1 VRATPAF
8 IPQQE
13 FRMFKTNAGMT
24 DRVMRAVLG
33 IAVVSLVYVGPQTP
47 WGWLGLIPLATAV
60 MGWCPLY
67 SVFGFNTC
75 DVQQAK

>member
-1 VRATPAF
+1 
-8 IPQQE
+8 
-13 FRMFKTNAGMT
+13 MFKTNAGMT

-60 MGWCPLY
+60 LGWCPLY
-67 SVFGFNTC
+67 TVFGINTC
-75 DVQQAK
+75 GVQQAK